1 MQVSRLFG
9 CITSYNFMK
18 CYCDGDG
25 AGGGCFIHFNLQI
38 TLPC

>member
-1 MQVSRLFG
+1 VQVSRVFG

-18 CYCDGDG
+18 CYCDG